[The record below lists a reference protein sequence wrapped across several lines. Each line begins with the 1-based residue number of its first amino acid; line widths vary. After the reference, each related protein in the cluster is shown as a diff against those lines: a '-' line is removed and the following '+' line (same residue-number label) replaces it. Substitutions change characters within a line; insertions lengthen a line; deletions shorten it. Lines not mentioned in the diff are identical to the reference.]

1 MIVLKKDKSGQT
13 MQIDLR
19 APLNSTATPPV
30 VTITNYSGEELV
42 SSGSST
48 YSGATWTTSAAAGRG
63 VSTPKQLSLV
73 APGEGETQIKP
84 GDYFLYNTTGGQWEK
99 VTVLYSTTTSAT
111 LADNPQLAYV
121 SGSKLITATAVY
133 TFTSAVYETE
143 CDFTMNIVYY
153 VGTNAT
159 MVAYN
164 LEGTVSE
171 NPAMCPL
178 TIDDIYKIW
187 PQLQTMMPINTA
199 GTDIAN
205 KLDSAW
211 ENVRSTLTS
220 TGMRP
225 EQFKAVSAL
234 KQVVIYELA
243 MLLGLAGIDPTGS
256 KNPADFRTMVE
267 KTLRHK
273 WDLLYT
279 TKQFVDIDN
288 SGKKIDGD
296 NQRGQGRLIEW

>member
-19 APLNSTATPPV
+19 APLYNTAVPPV
-30 VTITNYSGEELV
+30 VTITNYSGDELV
-42 SSGSST
+42 SSGSSVYDT
-48 YSGATWTTSAAAGRG
+48 ATWTTTVAAGRG
-63 VSTPKQLSLV
+63 ASTPKQVSL
-73 APGEGETQIKP
+73 AALGEGEAQITP
-84 GDYFLYNTTGGQWEK
+84 GDYFLYHTGGQWEK
-99 VTVLYSTTTSAT
+99 VTVLFSTTTSAT
-111 LADNPQLAYV
+111 LAGNPQLAYPV
-121 SGSKLITATAVY
+121 SSKLIKATAVY
-133 TFTSAVYETE
+133 TFPTAVIEKE

-153 VGTNAT
+153 IGTSES

-164 LEGTVSE
+164 MEGTVSTS
-171 NPAMCPL
+171 PAMCPV
-178 TIDDIYKIW
+178 TVEDIYRIW
-187 PQLQTMMPINTA
+187 PQLEIMMPVNTS
-199 GTDIAN
+199 GQDIAN
-205 KLDSAW
+205 KLDSVW
-211 ENVRSTLTS
+211 DNIRSTLTS

-243 MLLGLAGIDPTGS
+243 MILGLAGIDPTGG
-256 KNPADFRTMVE
+256 KNPSEFRTMIE

-279 TKQFVDIDN
+279 TKQFIDVDN
-288 SGKKIDGD
+288 SGKKSAGD